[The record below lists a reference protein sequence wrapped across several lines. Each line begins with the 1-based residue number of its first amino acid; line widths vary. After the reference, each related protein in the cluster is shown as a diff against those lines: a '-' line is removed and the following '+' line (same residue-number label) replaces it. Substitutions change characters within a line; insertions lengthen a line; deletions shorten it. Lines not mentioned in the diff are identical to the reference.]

1 MRKKPLILLGVG
13 AVVAGLAVWGFIEG
27 RKELAQEQEREK
39 PVAVPSRV
47 VAQEGGTAVVFDA
60 QTQKLADIGVA
71 AAAQTTRRGETE
83 ALATV
88 LSPQALI
95 DLRNSYV
102 AATAQA
108 GKARAAL
115 EASHREYERLTVLHS
130 DDRNISDRALQAA
143 EAAWR
148 GEEAADR
155 AAQATVDAI
164 ELNARQQWGA
174 VLTAAVLGN
183 ASTFR
188 RLSEQKDVLLRIAAP
203 SGSRLPAPPG
213 TANVIGDD
221 GVLRASRLISPSPQ
235 ADPRIQ
241 GPTFFYVA
249 PTEGLLPGS
258 TLTVRLPIG
267 SPEVGV
273 TIPAAAVLS
282 WQGKAWF
289 YVESAPGRFV
299 RHELTDALPVAEGWF
314 VPGLPA
320 LRVVVRGGQTLLSE
334 ELRGEIKGGEED

>member
-1 MRKKPLILLGVG
+1 MRKKSFMLLGIG
-13 AVVAGLAVWGFIEG
+13 AVVVGLVVWGFIEG
-27 RKELAQEQEREK
+27 RKELALEQERER
-39 PVAVPSRV
+39 PVTVPPRV
-47 VAQEGGTAVVFDA
+47 VVQDGGTAVVFDA
-60 QTQKLADIGVA
+60 RTQKLADIGVVA
-71 AAAQTTRRGETE
+71 TAQTTRRGEAE

-108 GKARAAL
+108 GKARATL
-115 EASHREYERLTVLHS
+115 EASHREYERLTVLHN

-143 EAAWR
+143 EATWH
-148 GEEAADR
+148 GDEAAQR
-155 AAQATVDAI
+155 ATQAAVNAI
-164 ELNARQQWGA
+164 EQSARQTWGA

-188 RLSEQKDVLLRIAAP
+188 RMSEQKDVLLRIAAP
-203 SGSRLPAPPG
+203 SGSRLLAPPG

-221 GVLRASRLISPSPQ
+221 GVLRASKLISPSPQ

-249 PTEGLLPGS
+249 PAEGLLPGS

-282 WQGKAWF
+282 WQGKAWY

-314 VPGLPA
+314 IPRSQA
-320 LRVVVRGGQTLLSE
+320 MRVVVRGAQTLLSE
-334 ELRGEIKGGEED
+334 ELRGEIKGGKED